1 MVTMESGELVCLNY
15 SNLTD
20 LPKEVLEEY
29 LFRENLEKLYL
40 KQNLITDLVIINSL
54 KIAYYLLLDVVLHV
68 FVSCK

>member
-40 KQNLITDLVIINSL
+40 KQNLITDLVNSL

>member
-20 LPKEVLEEY
+20 LPKEVLEKY

-40 KQNLITDLVIINSL
+40 KQNLITDLVNSL
-54 KIAYYLLLDVVLHV
+54 KIAYYLLLDVVPHV